1 MKTAVNSVFIT
12 LIVIS
17 AACTM
22 DSMMAGGV
30 NVEKYEKSLNTDYSK
45 ALQYHNSLSVNAVS
59 SDSVYNKMMYHS
71 NDSLFS
77 EHFYEFCI
85 DMMQNSGMMGTSN
98 NMMGNHGGMMGS
110 SGSMMNGTNM
120 GGSTDTQD
128 MIHFMDSLHLSTVQN
143 HNTDYMNLD
152 SLMYNQM
159 SMCKMMDSET
169 TGITISFDKMQA
181 LRKVHRSR
189 YGI

>member
-1 MKTAVNSVFIT
+1 MKTIVNSILVTI
-12 LIVIS
+12 IVIVS
-17 AACTM
+17 ACTK
-22 DSMMAGGV
+22 DKMMVGDV
-30 NVEKYEKSLNTDYSK
+30 NVGKYESYLDADYSG
-45 ALQYHNSLSVNAVS
+45 ALLYHNTLSVNAVP
-59 SDSVYNKMMYHS
+59 SDSIYNKTMYHR

-98 NMMGNHGGMMGS
+98 NMMGNHGGMMGP

-120 GGSTDTQD
+120 GGSADTQD
-128 MIHFMDSLHLSTVQN
+128 MMHFMDSLHLSSSQN
-143 HNTDYMNLD
+143 QHTDYMKLD
-152 SLMYNQM
+152 SLMYYQM
-159 SMCKMMDSET
+159 TMCKMMVST
-169 TGITISFDKMQA
+169 TSAITNSFDKMQA